1 MGQKGPSQ
9 VDFRNYS
16 FGNYSYFL
24 FKDINLQ
31 SYLRNAALNNSSNAV
46 ELANLLMIEKTTKPK
61 VDMAEYENLFS
72 KYSIN
77 KLYVLNFLGEKE
89 RAFVEGMN
97 DYDII
102 KTFELYNKNSTGFD
116 DTYIGILK
124 KVKE

>member
-1 MGQKGPSQ
+1 MFVK
-9 VDFRNYS
+9 
-16 FGNYSYFL
+16 FL
-24 FKDINLQ
+24 
-31 SYLRNAALNNSSNAV
+31 NAAVFAGTP
-46 ELANLLMIEKTTKPK
+46 LLFGTTGEMMNEKATKPK